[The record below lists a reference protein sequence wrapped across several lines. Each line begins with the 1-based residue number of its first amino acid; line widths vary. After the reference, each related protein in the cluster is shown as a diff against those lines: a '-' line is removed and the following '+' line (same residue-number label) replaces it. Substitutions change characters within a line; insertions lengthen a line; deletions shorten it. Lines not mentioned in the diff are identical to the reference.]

1 MMRLA
6 TFAFLLALLAST
18 AAVLLGWQHEL
29 SWLFLPTKEL
39 LKRPL
44 PLSDFAQALS
54 LAPTM
59 ATAFLAGGLLGLSSH
74 LLQLLAKNPLAS
86 DSTLAVGSGAQMA
99 LLLATIFFQGL
110 GAYGSFWVGF
120 LGACASMGLV
130 FLLSLPSRLNPVV
143 VVLSGLV
150 VNILLAAIA
159 TLILL
164 FFDQYTLGVMVW
176 GSGVLTQMGW
186 AVPIQLFW
194 GAIILGILLIP
205 LYKSLVVM
213 LLDERQAKSLGVPVA
228 WLRLSMTAL
237 VAAVLS
243 LVVGHIGLVGFVG
256 LGAATLSGFFGFA
269 KLWQRLLASFLCGG
283 AILLLTSNIVVLFFD
298 HMTVGAGSLSAILG
312 APLVVYLALKLPKQM
327 NETLVLQA
335 PTQRKFRPW
344 WAAALLAVLIFLAL
358 SFAPKV
364 VGAGLDMSVTWAFLD
379 TNSTE
384 ILWSHRLP
392 RTLTAIS
399 AGMILSVAGV
409 VLQSLTKNPMA
420 SPEVLGI
427 SSATAL
433 GVIVGFFILPLFG
446 LQPALG
452 FLLGFGLVGA
462 ALALILLLWLA
473 KKMASSQLLLVGIA
487 LSSLLAGVMSF
498 VKASGD
504 PRLTGVLSFLA
515 GSTYYANKAAA
526 LFYFAVACVGV
537 MLACMLAKPLAVMGF
552 GDVIAQGR
560 GILVAKLRFWL
571 LFFVGILSVVAT
583 FATGPLS
590 FVGLMIPHV
599 AFMLGARTLQSRIL
613 ASALL
618 GAMLL
623 LVADWVGR
631 YLLFPY
637 EIPAGGIA
645 SLVGGLYFVGL
656 MRSLKH

>member
-1 MMRLA
+1 MRLA

-29 SWLFLPTKEL
+29 SWLFLPADEL
-39 LKRPL
+39 LKKPL
-44 PLSDFAQALS
+44 PLPDFAQALS

-150 VNILLAAIA
+150 VNILLAAMA
-159 TLILL
+159 ALILL

-186 AVPIQLFW
+186 AVPIQLLW

-298 HMTVGAGSLSAILG
+298 HMAVGAGSLSAILG
-312 APLVVYLALKLPKQM
+312 APLVVYLAFKLPKQM

-335 PTQRKFRPW
+335 PAHRKFRPW
-344 WAAALLAVLIFLAL
+344 WAVALLAVLAFLAL
-358 SFAPKV
+358 GFAPKV

-379 TNSTE
+379 TNSGE
-384 ILWSHRLP
+384 LLWSHRLP

-446 LQPALG
+446 LQPTLV
-452 FLLGFGLVGA
+452 FLFGFGLVGA

-473 KKMASSQLLLVGIA
+473 KKIASSQLLLVGIA
-487 LSSLLAGVMSF
+487 LSSLLGGVMSF

-537 MLACMLAKPLAVMGF
+537 MLAYVLAKPLAVMGF

-590 FVGLMIPHV
+590 FVGLMMPHV